1 MVPRI
6 LKHRGAILLLT
17 LAERL
22 RRLRKQRK
30 LNQIDV
36 AVAVGIDRSYLSKLE
51 TAYDNPG
58 RDVLM
63 ALAAYYEV
71 SLDWLATGQG
81 DAKGPGALAQTPDEA
96 LLLYAWRA
104 LPESESK
111 PLLQMLLSRVKPPA
125 N

>member
-1 MVPRI
+1 
-6 LKHRGAILLLT
+6 
-17 LAERL
+17 L